1 MRATPAAGLLTLAL
15 IGLPAPAPAQ
25 SLWREGAPG
34 ATLFADLRARGVNDI
49 VTIIIAETSAAS
61 RSATTKT
68 SQDTTRTAAITQFPT
83 VFDPLAKRFVQPIT
97 SPLLGSSQS
106 PSEAAR
112 ERFNLAMDSNA
123 SHEGK
128 GNIDR
133 ADKVTGQIAAR
144 VVRVLDNGNLLVEG
158 RRAVLVNNDTQVITI
173 SGVIRP
179 QDVTAANTVLSSQ
192 IADAE
197 IEMVGRGVTAEA
209 QNPGLFYRIL
219 DWLKLF

>member
-1 MRATPAAGLLTLAL
+1 MRSSLTAAALALALAGLPAAG
-15 IGLPAPAPAQ
+15 GAQ

-34 ATLFADLRARGVNDI
+34 ASLFVDHRARGVNDI
-49 VTIIIAETSAAS
+49 VTILIAEQSAAS

-68 SQDTTRTAAITQFPT
+68 SQDTSRTAAVNQFPT
-83 VFDPLAKRFVQPIT
+83 VFDPIARRFVQPLT
-97 SPLLGSSQS
+97 GGLLGSQS
-106 PSEAAR
+106 PSEAVR
-112 ERFNLAMDSNA
+112 QRFNLDMNSTA

-128 GNIDR
+128 GNIDST
-133 ADKVTGQIAAR
+133 DKVTGQIAAR

-173 SGVIRP
+173 SGMIRP
-179 QDVTAANTVLSSQ
+179 QDVTAANTILSSQ